1 MTSINSRRSNIRTSR
16 TGQIAVKLVLLIVL
30 LIAVGGAIALV
41 PYLLR
46 PPAEE
51 PAQQP
56 AQQAAEDSVIKPI
69 PLKDMDDLD
78 NLILPDESDNADAD
92 ASPDASS
99 AGDPPDDAA
108 VESETAE
115 ALVESEAVKPA
126 EESETAES
134 SESAP
139 DSQLPLPELPP
150 LPLVPPDAETA
161 DAPDAA
167 DALDASAADADQQ
180 ATEAD
185 GELTEQAI
193 EALASGLPRL
203 QEIDEQALKTPR
215 QSPLLL
221 PALRQYKLDLSKGQL
236 LLDDVRDGT
245 MEFDEAP
252 LYWVLNVCRKL
263 PRAMFIP
270 EDGEAEVPFARLW
283 QAPDIY
289 RGWPVTISGLVGNV
303 EKWELPHPE
312 IINIERVWLIN
323 IHKPMKP
330 GQQFGDVC
338 TLFVTD
344 DPGNLN
350 EGTAIRARGFFFK
363 IRKYE
368 LEQRVDRNTSQIWKY
383 TCPVVV
389 GKTIIID
396 VPPAAAV
403 EKTSALGPIAVV
415 ALIVFLLIV
424 LFFIRKVVVARS
436 RTSIELVRMTHGE
449 LNEDERRQRLE
460 FLEQV
465 GRQPPDNPSS

>member
-1 MTSINSRRSNIRTSR
+1 MTSIYSRRSNIRTSR
-16 TGQIAVKLVLLIVL
+16 AGQIGVKLVLLIVL

-41 PYLLR
+41 PHLLQ
-46 PPAEE
+46 PPTEE
-51 PAQQP
+51 PSQQP
-56 AQQAAEDSVIKPI
+56 ATEAAEDSVIKPI
-69 PLKDMDDLD
+69 PLKDMDGLD
-78 NLILPDESDNADAD
+78 NLILPDESDNTDAD
-92 ASPDASS
+92 ASSDASS
-99 AGDPPDDAA
+99 AGDSPDDAA

-115 ALVESEAVKPA
+115 AA
-126 EESETAES
+126 EEAETAEIPES
-134 SESAP
+134 ASESAP

-150 LPLVPPDAETA
+150 LPLVPPDAEAA

-312 IINIERVWLIN
+312 IINMERVWLIN
-323 IHKPMKP
+323 IHKPIKP
-330 GQQFGDVC
+330 GQLFGDVC

-344 DPGNLN
+344 DPGNLK

-368 LEQRVDRNTSQIWKY
+368 LEQRVDRNTSQVWKY

-389 GKTIIID
+389 GKTVVID
-396 VPPAAAV
+396 VPPVAAV

-436 RTSIELVRMTHGE
+436 RTPIELVRKTYGE